1 MGARETRFEDTCEI
15 TGVKND
21 ISVLGE
27 ILSFRENDIIIAT
40 INRSAK
46 VTLRWKDH
54 AELYIGSLGGV
65 EFTSPGPKSHTY
77 RTHR

>member
-1 MGARETRFEDTCEI
+1 MAARETRFEDTCEI

-27 ILSFRENDIIIAT
+27 ILSFQQNDVIIAT

-46 VTLRWKDH
+46 VTLRWKNH
-54 AELYIGSLGGV
+54 ATLYIGSLGGV